1 MLFSEARSRK
11 PEAGSRA
18 ALRHSDTTFISISL
32 IRALAIAG
40 IIIENY
46 HNTLGWNEAFALSDF
61 FTSSASTVGGTF
73 VHMFF
78 VLSGYGLTLS
88 CLKKESVSWTAWAR
102 ERFKR

>member
-1 MLFSEARSRK
+1 MLVSEARSPK
-11 PEAGSRA
+11 PEARSRA

-46 HNTLGWNEAFALSDF
+46 HNTLGWQDAGTPWDF
-61 FTSSASTVGGTF
+61 ITSSASTVGGTF

-88 CLKKESVSWTAWAR
+88 CLRKGDAHVGR
-102 ERFKR
+102 VGI